1 MLISAAYAELQ
12 HFTDATEW
20 AKKALKVAKVNK
32 QKELAARITRYINLY
47 KRQMP
52 LRNASD

>member
-1 MLISAAYAELQ
+1 VLISAAYAELQ